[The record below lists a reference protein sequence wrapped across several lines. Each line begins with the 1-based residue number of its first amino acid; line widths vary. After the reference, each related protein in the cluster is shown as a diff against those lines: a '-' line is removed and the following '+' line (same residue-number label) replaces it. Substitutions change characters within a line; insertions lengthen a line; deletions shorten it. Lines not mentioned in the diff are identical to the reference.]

1 MCRAPKEEKEQE
13 GSRCSDTEGMV
24 EKARE
29 ALPFELTNAQ
39 NRTLGQI
46 LGDMAKPF
54 PMNRL
59 LQVRV

>member
-1 MCRAPKEEKEQE
+1 MCRAPKEEKEQ
-13 GSRCSDTEGMV
+13 GGCSDTEGMV